1 MRAVRAFDAP
11 GSSTASRLLN
21 ISRSCRL
28 QLLFIYVS
36 FIIAINQR
44 QLCTHPMAAVY

>member
-1 MRAVRAFDAP
+1 VRAFDAP

-21 ISRSCRL
+21 ISRSRRL

-36 FIIAINQR
+36 FIIAS
-44 QLCTHPMAAVY
+44 CPWYAAMAVIVATEN